1 MMDQEI
7 PRSNE
12 HMSRD
17 VFATLF
23 NLTNKQPWLV
33 RRSHELF
40 DTVGLCTTQAERE
53 LLIDLISRFHFRS
66 VQNHLDDL
74 RALAAKIA
82 NDWECLPEDTILVA
96 LEDRELADSSAMLV
110 QQLKG
115 PLAELGAWKTGNFIS
130 QLGEVVRR
138 TKNGSIVVFVDDF
151 CGSGESIYKK
161 VLWLRNELKN
171 AGKEATIRVA
181 VGSSMEQ
188 SKEII
193 LPVVDDF
200 YSVHWLSKGLNDYFQ
215 DTELTEAVATMRGI
229 EDKLGE
235 RHGKKK
241 LTDYSFGW
249 KQSEALFYLEG
260 GNPPN
265 NNFPVF
271 WWPKLKPTRDRA
283 TLLPRV

>member
-1 MMDQEI
+1 MDQEI

-17 VFATLF
+17 VFATLLD
-23 NLTNKQPWLV
+23 LTNKQPWLV
-33 RRSHELF
+33 RRSRQLF
-40 DTVGLCTTQAERE
+40 DTVGLCATEAEKE

-74 RALAAKIA
+74 RALAEKIVH
-82 NDWECLPEDTILVA
+82 DWGCLPENTILVA

-115 PLAELGAWKTGNFIS
+115 PLAELGAWKTGNFLS

-138 TKNGSIVVFVDDF
+138 AKNGSTIVFVDDF
-151 CGSGESIYKK
+151 CGSGESIQKK
-161 VLWLRNELKN
+161 VLWLRNELQS
-171 AGKEATIRVA
+171 AGKEAIIRVA
-181 VGSSMEQ
+181 VGSSMNQ
-188 SKEII
+188 SKSII
-193 LPVVDDF
+193 QPVVDDF
-200 YSVHWLSKGLNDYFQ
+200 YSVHWLAKGLDDYYQ
-215 DTELTEAVATMRGI
+215 DKELAEAVATMRGI

-235 RHGKKK
+235 RHGRKK
-241 LTDYSFGW
+241 LSDYSFGW

-271 WWPKLKPTRDRA
+271 WWPKLKPAHDRE

>member
-12 HMSRD
+12 HISRD

-33 RRSHELF
+33 RRSRELF
-40 DTVGLCTTQAERE
+40 DTVGLCTTESERE

-74 RALAAKIA
+74 RALAAKIT
-82 NDWECLPEDTILVA
+82 NDWKCLPENTILVA

-161 VLWLRNELKN
+161 VVWLRNELIS
-171 AGKEATIRVA
+171 AGKTATIRVA

-188 SKEII
+188 SKDII

-200 YSVHWLSKGLNDYFQ
+200 YSVHWLAKGLNDYFR

-241 LTDYSFGW
+241 LSDYSFGW

-271 WWPKLKPTRDRA
+271 WWPKLRPARDRA